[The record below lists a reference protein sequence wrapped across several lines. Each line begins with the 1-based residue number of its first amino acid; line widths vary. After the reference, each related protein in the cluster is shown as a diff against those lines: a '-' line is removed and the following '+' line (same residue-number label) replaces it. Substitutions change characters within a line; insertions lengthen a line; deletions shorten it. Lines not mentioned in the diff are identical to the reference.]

1 MILGN
6 QTIENY
12 INQYVIHFIVLCFKE
27 IQQILLEIVLFQV
40 LILYVKTMN
49 MGLVGANHSENNVW
63 QYNSSFKANP
73 MLLVNEIFNINSF
86 SLTNKRN
93 HKTDKREN
101 C

>member
-1 MILGN
+1 
-6 QTIENY
+6 
-12 INQYVIHFIVLCFKE
+12 
-27 IQQILLEIVLFQV
+27 
-40 LILYVKTMN
+40 

-101 C
+101 CWPLNLFE

>member
-1 MILGN
+1 MFPRNTTNSLRN
-6 QTIENY
+6 R
-12 INQYVIHFIVLCFKE
+12 FISSFN
-27 IQQILLEIVLFQV
+27 
-40 LILYVKTMN
+40 LYVKTMN
-49 MGLVGANHSENNVW
+49 MGLVGANHSENNVR

>member
-1 MILGN
+1 
-6 QTIENY
+6 
-12 INQYVIHFIVLCFKE
+12 
-27 IQQILLEIVLFQV
+27 
-40 LILYVKTMN
+40 MN

-63 QYNSSFKANP
+63 QYNSSFKANS

-86 SLTNKRN
+86 SLPNKRN

>member
-1 MILGN
+1 
-6 QTIENY
+6 
-12 INQYVIHFIVLCFKE
+12 
-27 IQQILLEIVLFQV
+27 
-40 LILYVKTMN
+40 MN